1 MKFYLKVFISSLVV
15 FSLIFS
21 GAFYM
26 ITKNAKDTSS
36 SKPPVAPIVIADVN
50 GSEDTVSGDDRT
62 ELERLVD
69 ASDRVNVVAFGTDGG
84 RADTIMFLS
93 YSPSDQLL
101 DVVSIPRDTY
111 HAVAGHDLSGQKKIN
126 AVYGFKENGGSLGM
140 KDAVSTVLN
149 VPVDYYIKLDY
160 RGVENI
166 IDVLGG
172 VQINVFKDLK
182 YDDPWSDPPL
192 HIDIPA
198 GKQLLNGEKSVEYL
212 RWRKNNGEAGDGD
225 IGRIQRQQEFV
236 IAAAKRAFSFK
247 LPVVIKTTFNY
258 LKTDMGLD
266 TMLYYG
272 TTATDFDFAN
282 LKTYRLPGDVTQ
294 ISHVSYMLHDPAETE
309 QMMIDIYN
317 RVPGNNEA
325 N

>member
-1 MKFYLKVFISSLVV
+1 MKFYLKVFISSLFI

-36 SKPPVAPIVIADVN
+36 KKPPVAPIVIADIDEEV
-50 GSEDTVSGDDRT
+50 EVPVDTRT

-69 ASDRVNVVAFGTDGG
+69 ASDRINVVAFGTDGG
-84 RADTIMFLS
+84 RADTIMFVS

-111 HAVAGHDLSGQKKIN
+111 HAVEGHNLSGQKKIN
-126 AVYGFKENGGSLGM
+126 AVYGFKENGGSAGM
-140 KDAVSTVLN
+140 KVAVSDVLN
-149 VPVDYYIKLDY
+149 VPVNYYVKLNY

-172 VQINVFKDLK
+172 VEINVFKHLQ

-198 GKQLLNGEKSVEYL
+198 GRQVLNGANAIKYL
-212 RWRKNNGEAGDGD
+212 RWRKNNGESGDGD
-225 IGRIQRQQEFV
+225 IGRIQRQQDFV
-236 IAAAKRAFSFK
+236 IAAAKKAFSFK
-247 LPVVIKTTFNY
+247 LPVVIKTTFSY
-258 LKTDMGLD
+258 IRTDMELD
-266 TMLYYG
+266 KMLYYG
-272 TTATDFDFAN
+272 TTATDFNFSN
-282 LKTYRLPGDVTQ
+282 LKTYELPGDVTT
-294 ISHVSYMLHDPAETE
+294 ISHVSYLLHDPADTE
-309 QMMIDIYN
+309 KMMINIYN
-317 RVPGNNEA
+317 RVPA
-325 N
+325 Q

>member
-1 MKFYLKVFISSLVV
+1 MKFYLKVFISSLLF

-26 ITKNAKDTSS
+26 ITKNAKNTSS
-36 SKPPVAPIVIADVN
+36 QKPPVSPIVIADVVDD
-50 GSEDTVSGDDRT
+50 EPVIPVDDRT

-84 RADTIMFLS
+84 RADTIMFVS

-111 HAVAGHDLSGQKKIN
+111 HPVEGHDLSGQKKIN
-126 AVYGFKENGGSLGM
+126 AVYGFREGGGSAGM
-140 KDAVSTVLN
+140 KVAVADVLD
-149 VPVDYYIKLDY
+149 VPINYYVKLNY
-160 RGVENI
+160 NGVANI
-166 IDVLGG
+166 INVLGG
-172 VQINVFKDLK
+172 VEINVHKHLK

-198 GKQLLNGEKSVEYL
+198 GRQVLNGENAIKYL
-212 RWRKNNGEAGDGD
+212 RWRKNNGESGDGD

-236 IAAAKRAFSFK
+236 IAAAKKAFSFK
-247 LPVVIKTTFNY
+247 LPTVINTTFNY
-258 LKTDMGLD
+258 LRTDMELD
-266 TMLYYG
+266 AMLYYG
-272 TTATDFDFAN
+272 TTATDFNFSN
-282 LKTYRLPGDVTQ
+282 LKTYKLPGDVKN
-294 ISHVSYMLHDPAETE
+294 ISRVSYMLHDPADTE

-317 RVPGNNEA
+317 RVPTQ
-325 N
+325 

>member
-1 MKFYLKVFISSLVV
+1 MKFYLKVFISSLFI

-36 SKPPVAPIVIADVN
+36 KKPPVAPIVIADIDEEV
-50 GSEDTVSGDDRT
+50 EVPVDTRT

-69 ASDRVNVVAFGTDGG
+69 ASDRINVVAFGTDGG
-84 RADTIMFLS
+84 RADTIMFVS

-111 HAVAGHDLSGQKKIN
+111 HAVEGHNLSGQKKIN
-126 AVYGFKENGGSLGM
+126 AVYGFKENGGSAGM
-140 KDAVSTVLN
+140 KVAVSDVLN
-149 VPVDYYIKLDY
+149 VPVNYYVKLNY

-172 VQINVFKDLK
+172 VEINVFKHLK

-198 GKQLLNGEKSVEYL
+198 GRQVLNGANAIKYL

-225 IGRIQRQQEFV
+225 IGRIQRQQDFV
-236 IAAAKRAFSFK
+236 IAAAKKAFSFK
-247 LPVVIKTTFNY
+247 LPVVIKTTFSY
-258 LKTDMGLD
+258 IRTDMELD
-266 TMLYYG
+266 KMLYYG
-272 TTATDFDFAN
+272 TTATDFNFSN
-282 LKTYRLPGDVTQ
+282 LKTYELPGDVTT
-294 ISHVSYMLHDPAETE
+294 ISHVSYLLHDPADTE
-309 QMMIDIYN
+309 QMMMDIYN
-317 RVPGNNEA
+317 RVPA
-325 N
+325 Q